1 MVHTVWT
8 IQVILIFS
16 ADVKRLAT
24 RLMNEDDYKMKCVDY
39 FQSLT
44 DDCGSV
50 ELEFPYFN
58 LLFLVGYIF
67 LLGMQVVCMLKHR

>member
-1 MVHTVWT
+1 MITLDVVWT

-58 LLFLVGYIF
+58 LLFLVQA
-67 LLGMQVVCMLKHR
+67 LDCPRLPH

>member
-1 MVHTVWT
+1 M
-8 IQVILIFS
+8 FS

-50 ELEFPYFN
+50 ELEFPK
-58 LLFLVGYIF
+58 VGN
-67 LLGMQVVCMLKHR
+67 